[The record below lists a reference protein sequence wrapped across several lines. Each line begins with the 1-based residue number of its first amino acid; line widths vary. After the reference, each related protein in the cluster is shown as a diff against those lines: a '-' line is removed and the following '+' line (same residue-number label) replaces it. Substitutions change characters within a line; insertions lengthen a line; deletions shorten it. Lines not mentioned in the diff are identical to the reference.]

1 MLVLGLLIGCA
12 IGFMTACY
20 GVHKMTIGTLRM
32 VHDDYD
38 GESYLYAE
46 LDRPYF
52 PSYKRVVMRVD
63 NSHK

>member
-1 MLVLGLLIGCA
+1 MLALGLLIGCV

-32 VHDDYD
+32 VHDDHD
-38 GESYLYAE
+38 DETYLYAE

-52 PSYKRVVMRVD
+52 PTYKRVVMRVD
-63 NSHK
+63 RSQK

>member
-1 MLVLGLLIGCA
+1 MFVLGLLAGCV

-20 GVHKMTIGTLRM
+20 GVHKMTIGTLKM
-32 VHDDYD
+32 VRDEHD

-52 PSYKRVVMRVD
+52 PSYNRVVMRVD
-63 NSHK
+63 RSHK